1 MAYLM
6 SKIEM
11 LNPDELRQKAVFN
24 FQGKRG
30 DITMIWSDFYRL
42 AVI

>member
-11 LNPDELRQKAVFN
+11 LNLDELRQKTVFN
-24 FQGKRG
+24 FQGKKRG
-30 DITMIWSDFYRL
+30 YIDDM
-42 AVI
+42 V